1 MEAMNR
7 RPLKTRSAAWA
18 GGLARTLANLG
29 ATPNGVSVTGIF
41 FALAGGAALVFAGR
55 YTESTRALLL
65 LAAAAGIQ
73 LRLLCNM
80 IDGLIAVECGLKSK
94 TGDLFNEVPDRLEDS
109 AFLIGAGYAS
119 LAIHGATLGWLAALL
134 AGGTAYIR
142 VLGGSLG
149 FAQDFCGPMAK
160 QHRMFFLTVT
170 CLAGA
175 GEALLTER
183 RLALFY
189 GLTFI
194 IAGTAVTF
202 VRRLSRIARALHAR

>member
-109 AFLIGAGYAS
+109 AFLIGSGYAS
-119 LAIHGATLGWLAALL
+119 LAIHGTTLGWLAALL

>member
-18 GGLARTLANLG
+18 GALARSLAKMG
-29 ATPNGVSVTGIF
+29 ATPNGVSITGIL
-41 FALAGGAALVFAGR
+41 FALAGGTALVLAGR
-55 YTESTRALLL
+55 HTESTRALLL
-65 LAAAAGIQ
+65 VAGAAGIQ

-94 TGDLFNEVPDRLEDS
+94 TGDLFNEVPDRLEDA

-119 LAIHGATLGWLAALL
+119 MAIHGATLGWLAALL
-134 AGGTAYIR
+134 SGGTAYIR

-160 QHRMFFLTVT
+160 QHRMFFLTLF

-175 GEALLTER
+175 GESLLTER
-183 RLALFY
+183 RSILFY

-194 IAGTAVTF
+194 IAGTAVTLI
-202 VRRLSRIARALHAR
+202 RRLSRIARALQAR

>member
-1 MEAMNR
+1 MNR